1 MCCALAGLA
10 GCGSSSSSSSS
21 SSTSK
26 TSSTA
31 LASAGSTTTS
41 TSTTSSSS
49 TAHKSDTSKD
59 HHRAAADKRGHGSK
73 SSGGAGAA
81 AGSSGASSS
90 SSGSGSTGGPGS
102 TGGSGAT
109 SGSASPSSYGSLA
122 TFGRSA
128 GGGDKTAV
136 LAAFHSYLTAIGD
149 GNWGAACTLLSSPV
163 KRQLAALLAHSHG
176 IPGHGCAAAL
186 GALLGH
192 TPASLRKRQEP
203 TSVAAVRLDGDHAFV
218 LYTSLQFPHASLS
231 MTRESGRWTA
241 GVVAAAGAP

>member
-10 GCGSSSSSSSS
+10 GCGSSSSSSS
-21 SSTSK
+21 TSN

-31 LASAGSTTTS
+31 LASAGSTTAQSTS
-41 TSTTSSSS
+41 SSTTSSSS
-49 TAHKSDTSKD
+49 SAHKSDTSKD
-59 HHRAAADKRGHGSK
+59 HHRAGADKRGHGSK
-73 SSGGAGAA
+73 SSGAAA
-81 AGSSGASSS
+81 AGSGSNGGSGS
-90 SSGSGSTGGPGS
+90 SSGSRSSSGSS
-102 TGGSGAT
+102 ATGGSGST

-149 GNWGAACTLLSSPV
+149 GNWGDACTLLSSPV
-163 KRQLAALLAHSHG
+163 KRQLAQLLAHSHG

-203 TSVAAVRLDGDHAFV
+203 TSVAAVRIDGDHAFV

-231 MTRESGRWTA
+231 MARESGRWTA